1 MKKII
6 SLLVIIAIISISI
19 SIDTEAS
26 VIRGR
31 KYYVKLLKKQCGFK
45 GDVMGKYHTKQEW
58 RDTYRNGTMGLEIKR
73 ICPKAP
79 NIVSKKKQKHLYHF
93 LSSFASD
100 SGNIPSCN

>member
-6 SLLVIIAIISISI
+6 SFLTIITLITISFN
-19 SIDTEAS
+19 TTAEAS
-26 VIRGR
+26 VVRGKR
-31 KYYVKLLKKQCGFK
+31 YYVKLLKKPCGFK
-45 GDVMGKYHTKQEW
+45 GDVMGKYYTKKEW
-58 RDTYRNGTMGLEIKR
+58 RDAYRDGTMPLKIRE

-79 NIVSKKKQKHLYHF
+79 DVISKKKQKHLYHF